1 MVLQRRIRRSW
12 SFSGLATMVRNML
25 MYYINVYTFFEEP
38 EMDWL
43 KIQEE
48 LEIQPREPTLFPEL
62 FD

>member
-1 MVLQRRIRRSW
+1 
-12 SFSGLATMVRNML
+12 MVRNML

-38 EMDWL
+38 EKDWL

-62 FD
+62 FY